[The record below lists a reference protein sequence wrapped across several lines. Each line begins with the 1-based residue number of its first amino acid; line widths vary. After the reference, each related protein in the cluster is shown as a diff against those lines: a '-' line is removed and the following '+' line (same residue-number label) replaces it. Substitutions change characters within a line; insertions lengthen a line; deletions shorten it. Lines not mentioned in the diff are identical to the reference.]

1 MPDDVWEPD
10 ETEFNPDTEVSGGA
24 EDEGGADGPEAGEV
38 GEEPETAAVA
48 RRKGRIER
56 TRSGGSGRVSGR
68 RFVVRGGSVAAA
80 EDEDAG

>member
-1 MPDDVWEPD
+1 MSDDVWEPD
-10 ETEFNPDTEVSGGA
+10 EAEFDPDTEVSEGA
-24 EDEGGADGPEAGEV
+24 EDEGGSDGPEAEEV

-68 RFVVRGGSVAAA
+68 RFVVRGGSVAA